1 MTRLPAIFAL
11 CLSLA
16 ACGGNDAGTTTTT
29 KLDAVE
35 VQPGTIS
42 DALIT
47 LDDTDI
53 DGTAVDNRV
62 PADDTAKVE
71 TQDEAGASDDA
82 VATDGEP
89 ANPDAVPLPA
99 ARKAL
104 NPTPTKTEYLALTQ
118 SHAPVRLHPQPP
130 ARVRQPT
137 LD

>member
-11 CLSLA
+11 CFSLA
-16 ACGGNDAGTTTTT
+16 AWGGNDSGTTTTT

-42 DALIT
+42 DAMIT

-71 TQDEAGASDDA
+71 KKDEEGASDDA

-89 ANPDAVPLPA
+89 ANPDAVPIPD
-99 ARKAL
+99 RTSTRM
-104 NPTPTKTEYLALTQ
+104 N
-118 SHAPVRLHPQPP
+118 SRH
-130 ARVRQPT
+130 
-137 LD
+137 

>member
-16 ACGGNDAGTTTTT
+16 ACGGNDSGTTTTT

-42 DALIT
+42 DAMIT

-53 DGTAVDNRV
+53 DGTAVVNRV

-71 TQDEAGASDDA
+71 KKDEEGASDDA
-82 VATDGEP
+82 VATDGERSEEHTSELQSLMRSSY
-89 ANPDAVPLPA
+89 AVFCL
-99 ARKAL
+99 K
-104 NPTPTKTEYLALTQ
+104 KKKK
-118 SHAPVRLHPQPP
+118 S
-130 ARVRQPT
+130 
-137 LD
+137 

>member
-16 ACGGNDAGTTTTT
+16 ACGGNDSGTTTTT

-42 DALIT
+42 DAMIT

-71 TQDEAGASDDA
+71 KKDEEGASDDA

-89 ANPDAVPLPA
+89 ANPDAVPIPA

-104 NPTPTKTEYLALTQ
+104 TPTPTKTE
-118 SHAPVRLHPQPP
+118 
-130 ARVRQPT
+130 
-137 LD
+137 